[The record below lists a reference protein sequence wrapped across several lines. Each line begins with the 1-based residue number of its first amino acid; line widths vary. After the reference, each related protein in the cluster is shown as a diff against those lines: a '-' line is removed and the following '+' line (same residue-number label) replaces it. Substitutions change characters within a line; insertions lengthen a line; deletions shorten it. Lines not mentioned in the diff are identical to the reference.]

1 MCYCLLIF
9 KEKVNRKIEKERAI
23 DLLKEVGMEMIYDKE
38 VSKLSGGQ
46 KQRVAIARAMI
57 MEPKILLADEPT
69 GALDEKTSSDIIA
82 LLRKMNEREQ
92 RLSLLHM
99 TRILLNPATA

>member
-1 MCYCLLIF
+1 
-9 KEKVNRKIEKERAI
+9 
-23 DLLKEVGMEMIYDKE
+23 
-38 VSKLSGGQ
+38 
-46 KQRVAIARAMI
+46 MI

-82 LLRKMNEREQ
+82 LLRKMNEKEQ